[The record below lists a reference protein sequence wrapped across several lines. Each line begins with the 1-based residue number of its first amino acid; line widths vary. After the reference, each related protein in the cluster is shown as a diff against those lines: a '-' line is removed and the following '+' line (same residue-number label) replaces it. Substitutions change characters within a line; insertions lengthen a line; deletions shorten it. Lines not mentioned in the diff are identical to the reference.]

1 MFKCSFD
8 DWAASS
14 ALPFGDCCPASDIVD
29 EMGGG
34 WMMSGQMRG
43 FKVAQRVSSKDLSLA
58 GDGTGGLSDEV
69 TEEEM

>member
-1 MFKCSFD
+1 
-8 DWAASS
+8 
-14 ALPFGDCCPASDIVD
+14 
-29 EMGGG
+29 MGGG